1 MYRQASRLLTRALS
15 GGGRRSTAPSRPFS
29 TDLPAAPSEDTAFV
43 EAWRK
48 VAPNIDPP
56 KTPLAFMK
64 PRPPTPSSIPSKL
77 TVNFVLPY
85 QSEISNKEVDMV
97 IVPATTGQMG
107 VLPGHV
113 STIAELKPGVLSVHE
128 GNEVIKYFVS
138 SGFAFVHANSV
149 TDIVAVEAVPVDR
162 IDPSLVQ
169 KGLADFTQKLNS
181 ATTDLEKAE
190 AQIGVDVHSALNAA
204 LSG

>member
-1 MYRQASRLLTRALS
+1 MYRHAPRLLTRVI
-15 GGGRRSTAPSRPFS
+15 GGGVRRSATARAFS
-29 TDLPAAPSEDTAFV
+29 TDLPAAPSEDAAFV

-77 TVNFVLPY
+77 TINFVLPY
-85 QSEISNKEVDMV
+85 QSEIANKEVDMV

-113 STIAELKPGVLSVHE
+113 ATIAELKPGLLSVHE
-128 GNEVIKYFVS
+128 GSEVTKYFVS

-162 IDPSLVQ
+162 IDLSLVQ

>member
-1 MYRQASRLLTRALS
+1 MYRQASRLLVRAL
-15 GGGRRSTAPSRPFS
+15 GGGRPVGRAFS
-29 TDLPAAPSEDTAFV
+29 TDAPVAPVEDSAFV
-43 EAWRK
+43 EAWKK
-48 VAPNIDPP
+48 VAPNLDPP
-56 KTPLAFMK
+56 KTPLSFMK

-113 STIAELKPGVLSVHE
+113 ATIAELKPGVLSVHD
-128 GNEVIKYFVS
+128 GNEVTKYFVS
-138 SGFAFVHANSV
+138 SGFAFIHANSIADV
-149 TDIVAVEAVPVDR
+149 VAVEAVPVDH

-169 KGLADFTQKLNS
+169 KGLADFTQKLSS
-181 ATTDLEKAE
+181 ATTELEKAE

-204 LSG
+204 LTG